1 MPHLRS
7 FNLWGL
13 TVLAAVVALVSG
25 MVLGGSLQRYEH
37 SQATGEASAP
47 VANSSLFDAS
57 DKADEVELGVGW
69 HEEAEDAADMPEVP
83 ASVASAVSASAR

>member
-1 MPHLRS
+1 MPNLRS
-7 FNLWGL
+7 FNLWSM

-37 SQATGEASAP
+37 PQAAGEDNAP

-57 DKADEVELGVGW
+57 DKSGEVELGVGW
-69 HEEAEDAADMPEVP
+69 HEEGEDAADAPEAP
-83 ASVASAVSASAR
+83 ASAASAVSAAAR